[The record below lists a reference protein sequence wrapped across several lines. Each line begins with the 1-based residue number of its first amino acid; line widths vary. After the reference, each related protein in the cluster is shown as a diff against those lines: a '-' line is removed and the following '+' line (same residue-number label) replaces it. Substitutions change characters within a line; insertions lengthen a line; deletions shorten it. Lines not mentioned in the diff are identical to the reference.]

1 MTTIVDDDDG
11 RRSTGPRG
19 PQDRH
24 RRGRSWPMSF
34 SVNGG
39 ASRTPLR
46 EFKVDEMSEICAR
59 YVAVVKSPTPAA
71 AATATKSPMNPLSCS
86 SSSYIHH
93 HHHATTAAFSA
104 SASVQTSIEL
114 LQAKVSHLEKE
125 RVDLS
130 MQLHQQS
137 EKERSKKI
145 QMEKMEATLKSNER
159 EKELLTQALAD
170 AQGAAK
176 ALKDEKEQMLA
187 EAKKLNEQIEAQN
200 TAASETRN
208 LWTKMTAASRELKRL
223 EDDIEQLRNE
233 KADMAQEKDQLVTTV
248 EALREASEKQQ
259 EEMTL
264 LRLEVEGQRRT
275 AAEAKKA
282 FEAEAVELR
291 AACASLHTM
300 LDEERAAREADA
312 EAADREKA
320 ALEAE
325 IEGLK
330 EQVAA
335 GGRPSKQR
343 IANGDDAD
351 GDADEEEDLE
361 ALGLQEALQLVEQL
375 KKKLLACELKRKQLH
390 NTLQELRGNIR
401 VFVRCR
407 PFLRGDGDE
416 YESGAAS
423 ASGDPDQGGCVKFH
437 KDGSSVSLTGAAAS
451 ARGAQ
456 VFAFDQ
462 VFKCGSSQEEVYKE
476 VSDLVQSAL
485 DGYKVCI
492 FSYGQTGSGKTH
504 TMSGGRDGPARGLI
518 PRAVEQIV
526 EQVLRMRADGWEVTV
541 TASML
546 EIYNEELRDLLG
558 QDGKGAATATAGAAA
573 AAKDKEKLKVS
584 NLQGFVTVAGL
595 TAVELDTRDLR
606 AGTRHL
612 EQLLDRANKARMT
625 ACTAMNE
632 RSSRSHALFMLDIAA
647 RHADGTTF
655 LRGGLRLVDLAGS
668 ERLDRTG
675 TATDAARL
683 KETVNIN
690 KSLSC
695 LADVFLALANKQQH
709 VPYRNSKLTLV
720 LQDCLSGDGKAL
732 MFVNVS
738 PTHASSQE
746 TLCSLRFASQV
757 SQVEL
762 GKASKNVFN
771 VMPPQMQPPPP
782 ALLANGPAA
791 AAAAA
796 AVPAGAGIEAS
807 ARAARGARG
816 AVAGGG
822 AVRAVRAAPA
832 VAMAPAPV
840 PSQHVPNDDDE
851 ADTSAHNAVASTAA
865 IRGSSR
871 AAAKRP
877 AAAALSSVAAPV
889 AEALPPPP
897 KRTRQSVLAI
907 TAPVPS
913 LWR

>member
-1 MTTIVDDDDG
+1 LEDD
-11 RRSTGPRG
+11 
-19 PQDRH
+19 
-24 RRGRSWPMSF
+24 
-34 SVNGG
+34 
-39 ASRTPLR
+39 
-46 EFKVDEMSEICAR
+46 
-59 YVAVVKSPTPAA
+59 
-71 AATATKSPMNPLSCS
+71 
-86 SSSYIHH
+86 
-93 HHHATTAAFSA
+93 
-104 SASVQTSIEL
+104 
-114 LQAKVSHLEKE
+114 LEKV
-125 RVDLS
+125 RK
-130 MQLHQQS
+130 
-137 EKERSKKI
+137 EK
-145 QMEKMEATLKSNER
+145 
-159 EKELLTQALAD
+159 AD
-170 AQGAAK
+170 VVH
-176 ALKDEKEQMLA
+176 EKEQLA
-187 EAKKLNEQIEAQN
+187 RDVE
-200 TAASETRN
+200 
-208 LWTKMTAASRELKRL
+208 ASRE
-223 EDDIEQLRNE
+223 
-233 KADMAQEKDQLVTTV
+233 AG
-248 EALREASEKQQ
+248 EKQR

-282 FEAEAVELR
+282 FEAEVAQLKATCAELQV
-291 AACASLHTM
+291 S
-300 LDEERAAREADA
+300 LDEAAAEKDAAADA
-312 EAADREKA
+312 HDRDVA

-325 IEGLK
+325 IEDLK
-330 EQVAA
+330 AQVAA
-335 GGRPSKQR
+335 GGRPRQR
-343 IANGDDAD
+343 PGAAHGGAGTGGDEE
-351 GDADEEEDLE
+351 DEEEDLE

-416 YESGAAS
+416 YESGVAA
-423 ASGDPDQGGCVKFH
+423 ADPDHGGCVRFH
-437 KDGSSVSLTGAAAS
+437 KDGSSVSLANAAAATS
-451 ARGAQ
+451 RGAPQ

-541 TASML
+541 NASML

-558 QDGKGAATATAGAAA
+558 QDGKGATTSS
-573 AAKDKEKLKVS
+573 AKDKDKLKVS

-595 TAVELDTRDLR
+595 TAIELDTRDLR

-647 RHADGTTF
+647 RHADGTTY

-709 VPYRNSKLTLV
+709 VPYRNSKLTMV

-746 TLCSLRFASQV
+746 TLCSLRFAAQV

-771 VMPPQMQPPPP
+771 VMPPQLQPPPP
-782 ALLANGPAA
+782 AQLTNGAGAEAP
-791 AAAAA
+791 
-796 AVPAGAGIEAS
+796 VPATAAGAT
-807 ARAARGARG
+807 RAARGARG
-816 AVAGGG
+816 AATAAVAAPAAVAAACGGG
-822 AVRAVRAAPA
+822 AMRATRSAPALALAQTLSHPVDEDATADDYAAAPA
-832 VAMAPAPV
+832 PAPAP
-840 PSQHVPNDDDE
+840 
-851 ADTSAHNAVASTAA
+851 AAAVAPSAA
-865 IRGSSR
+865 IRGSARTAKR
-871 AAAKRP
+871 AAP
-877 AAAALSSVAAPV
+877 AAAAAVTADVAPPPAKRARPATALINTVTATAAAPP
-889 AEALPPPP
+889 AAATAAAPMATLTGGAS
-897 KRTRQSVLAI
+897 RT
-907 TAPVPS
+907 
-913 LWR
+913 WR